1 MEANGGAIVGDPRDV
16 LIGQLEH
23 ALETRI
29 VIEQAKGII
38 SERFGLSIGDSFQ
51 LFRQAARSHQLKA
64 HALAAELVADR
75 STPTAIIDAL
85 IKVGHPKAEG
95 FAARAM
101 HAEQLFADMN
111 DALMAVH
118 RETQWSKF
126 ICECTNPLCTETI
139 ILSAELLAKVHE
151 HPGHYVIKTGH
162 EVTAVETVIDRI
174 DGLVIV
180 DKSHGPTPRRPAGA
194 SETRSDSM

>member
-1 MEANGGAIVGDPRDV
+1 MDHNGGTIVGDPRDV

-23 ALETRI
+23 ALESRI

-38 SERFGLSIGDSFQ
+38 SERFGLSLGDSFQ
-51 LFRQAARSHQLKA
+51 LLRNAARSHQLKV
-64 HALAAELVADR
+64 HTLAAELVAVR

-85 IKVGHPKAEG
+85 IRAGHPKAED
-95 FAARAM
+95 FAARAV
-101 HAEQLFADMN
+101 HAEQLFADLN
-111 DALMAVH
+111 DALIAVH

-139 ILSAELLAKVHE
+139 ILSAESLAKVHQ

-180 DKSHGPTPRRPAGA
+180 DTSHGPAAG
-194 SETRSDSM
+194 